1 MRDLKVIA
9 LTLLAVYL
17 YQSVSPSTW
26 TRLRVKANRVVAVVS
41 Q

>member
-17 YQSVSPSTW
+17 YQSTTSAQW
-26 TRLRVKANRVVAVVS
+26 HRAWVKTKRVVAVVI